1 MATITTK
8 VATLNLQKRVHFH
21 SSKFHFDSENFFFS
35 KKEKE
40 KNANS
45 KTVLMDLCNFTLQ
58 KIVWTVHNYS
68 NSSRL
73 IMTYH
78 FQVIIFK
85 YSIS

>member
-21 SSKFHFDSENFFFS
+21 SSKFHFDSEKCFFFL
-35 KKEKE
+35 KKK
-40 KNANS
+40 KPCKLS
-45 KTVLMDLCNFTLQ
+45 VLILLN
-58 KIVWTVHNYS
+58 S

>member
-21 SSKFHFDSENFFFS
+21 SSKFHFDSEKYFFLR
-35 KKEKE
+35 KKK
-40 KNANS
+40 KITANS
-45 KTVLMDLCNFTLQ
+45 KTVLILLN
-58 KIVWTVHNYS
+58 S